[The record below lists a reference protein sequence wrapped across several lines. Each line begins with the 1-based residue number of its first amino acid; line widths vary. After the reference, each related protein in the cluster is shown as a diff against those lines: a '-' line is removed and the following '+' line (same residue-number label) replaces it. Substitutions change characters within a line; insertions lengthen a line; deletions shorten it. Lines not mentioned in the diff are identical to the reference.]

1 MQLNTKEKSN
11 WMQSKTKEKIQLDAI
26 ERLKENKTKI
36 IEKDKIVYLEDEIDE
51 LFEIYPKSFT
61 SQGKKSLKIFAKK

>member
-11 WMQSKTKEKIQLDAI
+11 WMQSKTKEKNQLDAI

>member
-1 MQLNTKEKSN
+1 
-11 WMQSKTKEKIQLDAI
+11 MQSKTKEKIQLDAI

>member
-1 MQLNTKEKSN
+1 
-11 WMQSKTKEKIQLDAI
+11 MQSKTKEKNQLDAI

-51 LFEIYPKSFT
+51 LIEIYPKSFT